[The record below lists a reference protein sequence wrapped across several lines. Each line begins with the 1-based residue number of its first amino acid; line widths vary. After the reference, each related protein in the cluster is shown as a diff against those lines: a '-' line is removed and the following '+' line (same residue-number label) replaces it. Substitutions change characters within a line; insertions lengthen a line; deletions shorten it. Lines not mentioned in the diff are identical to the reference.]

1 MTYNPRIG
9 GFTHVRKASFDVHVK
24 RCESRPR
31 TSFAQQIKRIFN
43 KIGETL
49 GQLFRRSAP
58 DCAPGR
64 VKLQGVRYVGSHRP
78 AGDPKQAIRHFVD
91 EAVKQVAH
99 ARTPEIRQDAKF
111 GRQVYEAT
119 LCAIF
124 SEAKDRFCMDPATRA
139 GNARPAFVKA
149 LGDAAC
155 ATGLPGADKQGVFTP
170 SGAGTNPLYA
180 EIRQRAD
187 TLMGAELAARP
198 EYRELQPYARQQ
210 AIDLVASALPAER
223 SDALARFRQTVQTL
237 DATYRRAAEEASS
250 DAKGTTDAPGAA

>member
-9 GFTHVRKASFDVHVK
+9 GFTHVKQASFDVHVK
-24 RCESRPR
+24 RGEAQPR
-31 TSFAQQIKRIFN
+31 TSFAQQIKRIFS

-49 GQLFRRSAP
+49 GQLFRHRAP
-58 DCAPGR
+58 DSAPGR
-64 VKLQGVRYVGSHRP
+64 VRLQGVRYVGSYRP
-78 AGDPKQAIRHFVD
+78 TGDAKQAIRHFVD

-99 ARTPEIRQDAKF
+99 ARTPEIRQDAEF

-139 GNARPAFVKA
+139 GNVRPAFIEA
-149 LGDAAC
+149 LGDAAR

-170 SGAGTNPLYA
+170 SGAGTNPLYT
-180 EIRQRAD
+180 EIRLRAD

-210 AIDLVASALPAER
+210 AIDLVANALRAER
-223 SDALARFRQTVQTL
+223 SNTLVEFRQTVQTL
-237 DATYRRAAEEASS
+237 EATYRRAAQDASR
-250 DAKGTTDAPGAA
+250 DEKGATNAADGA